1 MTGCACEIDEAAEL
15 ERRTL
20 RALLAINAV
29 MFLAE
34 LIAGW
39 ISDSAGLLADSLDM
53 FADAS
58 VYGIVLYAAGRSGGV
73 KLKAASLSGVVQI
86 VLGIGVIIEVIRRLI
101 LGSEPISLFMVSV
114 GLVALVANLT
124 CVWLIAKHRDGE
136 IHMRAAWIFSA
147 NDALAN
153 LGVIVSGGL
162 VLLLGSR
169 LPDLIVGAA
178 ISAVVI
184 LGGIRILRETR
195 DERAGAVGG

>member
-1 MTGCACEIDEAAEL
+1 MTGCACELDEAAEL
-15 ERRTL
+15 ERQTL
-20 RALLAINAV
+20 RVLVAINAV
-29 MFLAE
+29 MFLVE

-39 ISDSAGLLADSLDM
+39 VSESTGLLADSLDM

-86 VLGIGVIIEVIRRLI
+86 VLGLGVLVEVVRRLA
-101 LGSEPISLFMVSV
+101 LGSEPISLFMIGV
-114 GLVALVANLT
+114 GLVAFAANLT

-178 ISAVVI
+178 ISVVVI
-184 LGGIRILRETR
+184 LGGIHILREA
-195 DERAGAVGG
+195 RAEGARAAGV